1 MLHPTTQAIA
11 ETFGYVPFSEEDA
24 PEQFQAD
31 ITYALG
37 ETKRSPRSGDVRE
50 DKHGKRWCYWNPTSL
65 EEKDLEGWYEVP
77 SNEDIEEWAFDS
89 VCFTPGDDEVE
100 PDHPDS
106 WLRLL
111 CLI

>member
-11 ETFGYVPFSEEDA
+11 ESFGYVPFSEEDA

-31 ITYALG
+31 ITYILG
-37 ETKRSPRSGDVRE
+37 ETKRSPRSGDVRA
-50 DKHGKRWCYWNPTSL
+50 DKHGD
-65 EEKDLEGWYEVP
+65 EKDLEGWYEIP

>member
-31 ITYALG
+31 ITYTLG
-37 ETKRSPRSGDVRE
+37 ETKRSPRSGDVRV
-50 DKHGKRWCYWNPTSL
+50 DKHNND
-65 EEKDLEGWYEVP
+65 EKDLEGWYEIP

-111 CLI
+111 GLI